1 MWCTLPDK
9 DGMWQIFR
17 ILGNKREY
25 LLGSYGSREAAQ
37 KMCNSLNRRG
47 KDEGPMFGYK
57 A

>member
-37 KMCNSLNRRG
+37 KMCDSLNGRG
-47 KDEGPMFGYK
+47 KR
-57 A
+57 

>member
-1 MWCTLPDK
+1 MVGDK
-9 DGMWQIFR
+9 KEF
-17 ILGNKREY
+17 
-25 LLGSYGSREAAQ
+25 LLGSYASREAAQ